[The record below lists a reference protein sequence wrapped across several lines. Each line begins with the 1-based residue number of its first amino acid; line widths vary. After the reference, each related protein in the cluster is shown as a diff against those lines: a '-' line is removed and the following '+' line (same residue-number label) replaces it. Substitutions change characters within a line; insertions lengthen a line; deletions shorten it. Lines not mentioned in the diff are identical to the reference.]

1 MFYIFLN
8 WPHVCNKNE
17 KKMKGEQ
24 QRRKRAKK
32 MKKNTEIYGG
42 NELCIYVILE
52 VECYYE
58 FWH

>member
-1 MFYIFLN
+1 
-8 WPHVCNKNE
+8 
-17 KKMKGEQ
+17 MKGEQ

-32 MKKNTEIYGG
+32 MKRNTEIYGG

-52 VECYYE
+52 VECYYD